1 MSKLTSAQAMY
12 HFISGYTAKIP
23 GTEDGITDPTV
34 TFSAC
39 FGQPFLVWHPVKYA
53 EMLAERM
60 SKHSADAWLIN
71 TGWIGG
77 AFGRGGRRIPLK
89 YTRAIIDAI
98 HDGSLSSSSHP
109 YELYPV
115 FNLHVPIGCPGVPSE
130 ILHPERAWADQT
142 VFEEKRQ
149 MLAKLFNEN
158 FAVYEAQASNETRA
172 AGPVL

>member
-1 MSKLTSAQAMY
+1 MCRQGQKEKKKKGNA
-12 HFISGYTAKIP
+12 
-23 GTEDGITDPTV
+23 
-34 TFSAC
+34 FSS
-39 FGQPFLVWHPVKYA
+39 L
-53 EMLAERM
+53 
-60 SKHSADAWLIN
+60 DAAAL
-71 TGWIGG
+71 
-77 AFGRGGRRIPLK
+77 FRGF
-89 YTRAIIDAI
+89 
-98 HDGSLSSSSHP
+98 SSSSHP